1 MVEGSEFELSVPV
14 SKLPDDSTMLEIA
27 TARRLALR
35 AQTTSCRRYSAFD
48 ERISPMRDI
57 RIPPGEPR
65 PTRTGHLYRTRGL
78 HRHLIPV
85 PSFPRRCEGVSSNHA
100 LTGCS

>member
-1 MVEGSEFELSVPV
+1 MAEGSEFELSVPV

-48 ERISPMRDI
+48 ENISPMRDI
-57 RIPPGEPR
+57 RIPPGEPWQR
-65 PTRTGHLYRTRGL
+65 APVISTGRGDC
-78 HRHLIPV
+78 IDI
-85 PSFPRRCEGVSSNHA
+85 
-100 LTGCS
+100 